1 MALKKRFRE
10 AARNELRF
18 FFFAFVL
25 FLVVLMIVTTV
36 ATSLYLYFSSF
47 VPSLASYGGGSK
59 SCDMLSRK
67 QILFDSLQKSLKSP
81 VHLFELNFLHS
92 MIYTIFNLPYVLSFL
107 I

>member
-10 AARNELRF
+10 AARNEFRF
-18 FFFAFVL
+18 L
-25 FLVVLMIVTTV
+25 FSFCCVLMFVTTV

-47 VPSLASYGGGSK
+47 VPFIALYDKGSE

-67 QILFDSLQKSLKSP
+67 QILSLDRKIRIKSPDHLFDLNFFDSVL
-81 VHLFELNFLHS
+81 
-92 MIYTIFNLPYVLSFL
+92 YTITELSYVLSFL